1 MGQNQYLSELIAGT
15 WIPSGCT
22 GLADNTYHFF
32 PFHFSKYLFHLIPL
46 IVFVIWIICYFTL
59 FPFVFSDT
67 LAGFP
72 VAVLLVFYVR
82 ISRNDSPAIGAFNHW
97 LHGVFYHKDKNVYL
111 DYCRRIISEKE
122 VKRLRF
128 GRR

>member
-1 MGQNQYLSELIAGT
+1 FMV
-15 WIPSGCT
+15 
-22 GLADNTYHFF
+22 
-32 PFHFSKYLFHLIPL
+32 IPL
-46 IVFVIWIICYFTL
+46 IVFIIRIRCYFAL

-72 VAVLLVFYVR
+72 VAVILIFYAR
-82 ISRNDSPAIGAFNHW
+82 ISRNRSSAIGAFNHC
-97 LHGVFYHKDKNVYL
+97 LHGIFYHKDKNVYL

-122 VKRLRF
+122 VKKIKI

>member
-1 MGQNQYLSELIAGT
+1 MA
-15 WIPSGCT
+15 
-22 GLADNTYHFF
+22 
-32 PFHFSKYLFHLIPL
+32 IPL
-46 IVFVIWIICYFTL
+46 IVFVIRIRCYFTL

-72 VAVLLVFYVR
+72 AAVLLVFYTGV
-82 ISRNDSPAIGAFNHW
+82 SRNDSSAIGAFNYC
-97 LHGVFYHKDKNVYL
+97 LHGVFYHKDKNVCL
-111 DYCRRIISEKE
+111 DYCRKIISEKE